1 MHKTNFTIR
10 GITNSP
16 YITITAMLFSL
27 IGMSACVHIAN
38 KDKGKSGYPS
48 LNEESDTSQ
57 SWNTNDQYS
66 NHFRFHEEK

>member
-1 MHKTNFTIR
+1 
-10 GITNSP
+10 
-16 YITITAMLFSL
+16 MLFSL